1 MTEAATV
8 SAIAIGI
15 DLGGT
20 KIEARALAADGGE
33 LLRLRLPTP
42 VGSGQEAY
50 QAVLVAIAKLVAD
63 VEQELGQRGSVGI
76 CHPGT
81 TSPVTGLMKN
91 CNRVF
96 MNGRAFEH
104 DLSQHMGRRMAFA
117 NDANCLALSEA
128 IDGAGA
134 GATTVFAVIIGTGC
148 GGGVAVHGK
157 VLAGPNRVAGEWG
170 HNPLPWP
177 AADELP
183 GRRCFCGQHGCLE
196 EWIAGP
202 AFARDHLERTGVSL
216 SSPEIVSAALAGDAA
231 ASASLDR
238 YVDRLGRALA
248 TLVNTIDPD
257 VIVLGGGMSNVSCLY
272 ERLPPIIA
280 SRIFSDTF
288 TTPIRPAR
296 HGDSS
301 GVRGAAWLGRDLAAS
316 A

>member
-8 SAIAIGI
+8 NAIAIGI

-20 KIEARALAADGGE
+20 KIEARALAPDGGE
-33 LLRLRLPTP
+33 LLRRRLPTP
-42 VGSGQEAY
+42 SGSGDDAY
-50 QAVLVAIAKLVAD
+50 QAVLAAIVTLVGD
-63 VEQELGQRGSVGI
+63 VEQELGQVGSVGI

-96 MNGRAFEH
+96 MNGRPFET
-104 DLSQHMGRRMAFA
+104 DLSRHMGRRMAFA

-134 GATTVFAVIIGTGC
+134 GANSVFAVIIGTGC
-148 GGGVAVHGK
+148 GGGIAVHGK

-177 AADELP
+177 DADELP
-183 GRRCFCGQHGCLE
+183 GRQCFCGQRGCLE
-196 EWIAGP
+196 EWISGP
-202 AFARDHLERTGVSL
+202 AFARDHREATGVALDAPS
-216 SSPEIVSAALAGDAA
+216 IVAAALAGDAPA
-231 ASASLDR
+231 MASLDR

-248 TLVNTIDPD
+248 TLVNTVDPD

-272 ERLPPIIA
+272 ERLPPVIA
-280 SRIFSDTF
+280 GRIFSDTF
-288 TTPIRPAR
+288 TTPIRPAS

-301 GVRGAAWLGRDLAAS
+301 GVRGAAWLGRDLQSRA
-316 A
+316 